1 MRTADDRA
9 VGARGAVEGAGQ
21 KLLARRGR
29 AGYINRV
36 NGNLNLLLSS
46 ALLLRRAAVG
56 L

>member
-1 MRTADDRA
+1 
-9 VGARGAVEGAGQ
+9 VPKCARQSLATQ
-21 KLLARRGR
+21 KAFDSAYGFGYVRG
-29 AGYINRV
+29 V

>member
-1 MRTADDRA
+1 MLPNSSLRIW
-9 VGARGAVEGAGQ
+9 AVEAKRQ
-21 KLLARRGR
+21 KLLASSGW
-29 AGYINRV
+29 AGYIGRV